1 MTATHAITDVL
12 AVWMRRQRWFAG
24 KSASPQLR
32 VIGSWELESEDL
44 ESADP
49 ESDPEVSIT
58 TYLVLDDG
66 AVPRV
71 LYQVPI
77 TTRHAPLES
86 GWSALIAEL
95 TDPAGE
101 AVYLYDGP
109 HDPAYARSLLAFVTS
124 GGHVDGVGTRVDGI
138 PAESLACVNVRSHV
152 LGGEQSNTSIVYD
165 FDAVGGESGRAAICK
180 VFRTLHHGENPDVV
194 LQSALFAAGS
204 HAVPATLGSVV
215 AEWSDPREPLGH
227 AVGHLAFAQEFLTGA
242 EDAWRRARAAFSDSV
257 DFSENARAIGTAT
270 ADVHA
275 TLANV
280 MPTVS
285 ADEADIAE
293 TVAAWNARLDAAVAE
308 APELDALREQIGTVF
323 QRAAT
328 SPWPRLQRIHG
339 DLHLGQVL
347 GMPGGDWVI
356 IDFEGEP
363 MRPLSERTSP
373 DVALR
378 DVAGMLRSFDYVAG
392 TERGSLDVV
401 GWVDAC
407 RRAFIEGY
415 SERSGEDVMAHGVLV
430 GALELDKALYEVVYE
445 ARNRPA
451 WLPIPLAAIHRIL
464 QRAQ

>member
-1 MTATHAITDVL
+1 MTATHVIIDVL

-32 VIGSWELESEDL
+32 VIGSWDL
-44 ESADP
+44 ESDR
-49 ESDPEVSIT
+49 DVSIT

-66 AVPRV
+66 AVPPV

-77 TTRHAPLES
+77 TARSALLES
-86 GWSALIAEL
+86 GSSALIAEV
-95 TDPAGE
+95 TDPVGAP
-101 AVYLYDGP
+101 VYLYDGP
-109 HDPAYARSLLAFVTS
+109 HDPAYAQALLAFVTS
-124 GGHVDGVGTRVDGI
+124 GGHVDGVGTSVDGV
-138 PAESLACVNVRSHV
+138 PAESLACVNVRSRV

-165 FDAVGGESGRAAICK
+165 FDAVGGETGRTAICK

-215 AEWSDPREPLGH
+215 AEWSDPREPRGH
-227 AVGHLAFAQEFLTGA
+227 AVGHLAFAQEFLSGA
-242 EDAWRRARAAFSDSV
+242 EDAWRRARTAFSNSV
-257 DFSENARAIGTAT
+257 GFTESARAIGVAT
-270 ADVHA
+270 ADIHA
-275 TLANV
+275 TLATV

-293 TVAAWNARLDAAVAE
+293 TVAAWYARLDAAVAE
-308 APELDALREQIGTVF
+308 APQLDALRTQIGTVF
-323 QRAAT
+323 QQAAT

-363 MRPLSERTSP
+363 MRPLSERTPP

-392 TERGSLDVV
+392 TGRGSLDAA

-407 RRAFIEGY
+407 RRAFIDGY
-415 SERSGEDVMAHGVLV
+415 SDRSGEDVMAHGVLID
-430 GALELDKALYEVVYE
+430 ALELDKALYEVVYE
-445 ARNRPA
+445 ARNRPT
-451 WLPIPLAAIHRIL
+451 WLPIPVAAIHRL
-464 QRAQ
+464 AQRAQSSQ